1 MVYMHIHMLPKKY
14 REALL
19 WLVTSPF
26 SLTYTFLP
34 RLCVWLCV
42 QYERGRELADFVKF
56 LNDKCGTNRL
66 PGGKL
71 SPEVLYLMC
80 MHFVCMLHTEMI

>member
-1 MVYMHIHMLPKKY
+1 MTERVGVITSATTHKTQKNASNCTNARVYCIRTLNYPPPPEM
-14 REALL
+14 
-19 WLVTSPF
+19 
-26 SLTYTFLP
+26 
-34 RLCVWLCV
+34 CVLS

-71 SPEVLYLMC
+71 NSHVRPPLS
-80 MHFVCMLHTEMI
+80 